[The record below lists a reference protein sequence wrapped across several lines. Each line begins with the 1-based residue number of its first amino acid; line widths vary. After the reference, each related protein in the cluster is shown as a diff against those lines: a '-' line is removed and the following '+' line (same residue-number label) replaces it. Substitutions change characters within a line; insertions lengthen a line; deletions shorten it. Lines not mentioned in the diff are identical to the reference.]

1 MSYLSNNSY
10 IRGIYTQAFEMNPT
24 SLRCVDSWVHDT
36 EDDDDVQAEKPRYFQ
51 RVMDAQPML
60 KVPKW
65 VVKALGGLPPYTE
78 TLTVDTQT
86 GKIHGTAMPGG
97 VPVVITI
104 DMGILAGRSPDGKE
118 MGAWYVQHS
127 CRFTAAHNENT
138 FSDASYHTSGSMLSF
153 RRTCASQS

>member
-118 MGAWYVQHS
+118 MGAWYE
-127 CRFTAAHNENT
+127 RGEKKG
-138 FSDASYHTSGSMLSF
+138 ASRLTRAGERNH
-153 RRTCASQS
+153 

>member
-1 MSYLSNNSY
+1 
-10 IRGIYTQAFEMNPT
+10 MNPT

-104 DMGILAGRSPDGKE
+104 DMGIMAGRSPDGKE
-118 MGAWYVQHS
+118 MGAWYVA
-127 CRFTAAHNENT
+127 RARA
-138 FSDASYHTSGSMLSF
+138 TSLVHLNPPV
-153 RRTCASQS
+153 C